1 MGWRMQAMRAVLEA
15 RQKAAAVRVEKPEA
29 ELEKLRAALAEAE
42 EVLRHRVIGL
52 EQYLKALAEA
62 DSPTVAVVSQRDQVE
77 PRRAV
82 PHRDDAA
89 RVEMVMRWTTRR

>member
-1 MGWRMQAMRAVLEA
+1 MQAMRAVLEV

>member
-1 MGWRMQAMRAVLEA
+1 MQAMRAVLEA
-15 RQKAAAVRVEKPEA
+15 RQKAAAVPVEKPEA

-52 EQYLKALAEA
+52 EQYLEALAEA
-62 DSPTVAVVSQRDQVE
+62 DSPTVAVVSQREQVG